1 MSKSNVTE
9 EKKAVDALNDL
20 LKDYPKGTVD
30 DAQSYIDELELE
42 IKLLISEESK
52 TLKNRALTRVRQI
65 KEDIKNGKFEK
76 PTYPP
81 ELKDKPLEQKIEYL
95 NDKDAPECLNCKI
108 DLKLV
113 KSGKQWRCPKCN
125 ATHWLT
131 THQKE
136 FLQV

>member
-1 MSKSNVTE
+1 MTE
-9 EKKAVDALNDL
+9 EKIAVDVLNDL
-20 LKDYPKGTVD
+20 LKGYPKGTVD
-30 DAQSYIDELELE
+30 NAQSYIDDLEIE
-42 IKLLISEESK
+42 IKLLISEENK

-108 DLKLV
+108 DFKLV